1 MEEEPLRPFLK
12 SAQAHNVCVIDGE
25 SHGRPRGS
33 WGYDSFGQSFKNYYR
48 EQGPVHYGE
57 MAYHGCLMSGEHYL
71 VIRKVMA
78 VDQGIWMIVND
89 IRCDGRHE
97 VQEYY
102 HLDSAVQAARTGTGT
117 DGTGEYWRLCCGG
130 DVSMT
135 VLGSRPFESEP
146 CILSKQYN
154 QKEKALVWS
163 GNRLYRPY
171 HRLDLSVG

>member
-1 MEEEPLRPFLK
+1 
-12 SAQAHNVCVIDGE
+12 
-25 SHGRPRGS
+25 
-33 WGYDSFGQSFKNYYR
+33 
-48 EQGPVHYGE
+48 
-57 MAYHGCLMSGEHYL
+57 MSGEHYL

-154 QKEKALVWS
+154 QKEKTHLS
-163 GNRLYRPY
+163 GQENRLYRPY